1 MVESVDKAE
10 KERKEWG
17 KKGEK
22 EKSKL
27 KIGVILRGRQREKDI
42 QLMGEHFEVKSF
54 MIPSNVPELIENP
67 AEYLPLDE
75 DFFNVDMIVSY
86 AGHPDINLELIKQA
100 AMHGVGLLIFSGGS
114 KAGSFIQL
122 KREGEKH
129 GVKVIW
135 EEICCATPQLE
146 DEKYS
151 EFFKYFGTPE
161 FEVKVENGKIVE
173 AEVKRTAF
181 CGATRFVA
189 EKIKGL
195 SIEEAPTKAGYFTQI
210 FPCYASRG
218 IEGGIHRAA
227 RVHKRAVEKAISKAV
242 EKEERGGN
250 KKLKETR
257 EIKKLN

>member
-1 MVESVDKAE
+1 MVKKKTVENVEKAE
-10 KERKEWG
+10 GKPDKGGEREIKEER
-17 KKGEK
+17 
-22 EKSKL
+22 SKL
-27 KIGVILRGRQREKDI
+27 KIGIILRGRQREKDV
-42 QLMGEHFEVKSF
+42 QLMAEHFEVRSF
-54 MIPSNVPELIENP
+54 KLPSELPEFMENP
-67 AEYLPLDE
+67 EEYLKLDR

-100 AMHGVGLLIFSGGS
+100 AVHGVGLLIFSGGS
-114 KAGSFIQL
+114 KAGSFVQL
-122 KREGEKH
+122 KREGEKR

-146 DEKYS
+146 DERYS

-173 AEVKRTAF
+173 AKVKRTAF

-227 RVHKRAVEKAISKAV
+227 RVHKRAVEKAIEKAISRAM
-242 EKEERGGN
+242 EKE
-250 KKLKETR
+250 
-257 EIKKLN
+257 IKGS